1 MNMHIAG
8 AFAEQDGSFHCTST
22 YTRQSTEIDQKISP
36 KMSAPL
42 RTYGRARE
50 TSPDVSTESGPV
62 MSSNSPLLSPNSR
75 VKKLLADLG
84 DSSDEEEDVE
94 QLRNKF
100 LSKKDE
106 KAQAEAESS
115 PLLNRG
121 TRLFN
126 GTKLPSKSIFDSVSD
141 KNTSQQDDNTQDD
154 ADGLAFSKPI
164 VEKPR
169 EKKTASPDVDSMAD
183 TQPDF
188 DMDTQPDEVENGDS
202 GDVATGAAGKDTFSS
217 PSPIASR
224 VASPLLSP
232 SPIASPVATATTTT
246 TTTTST
252 KQRPRRNRVIAD
264 SDSEDDLSSSSPVA
278 AVPQKFRGLRK
289 VLPDL
294 SDLSGNEILSEEEEE
309 ESEDESQQR
318 VNALKERLAS
328 TVDELDPFEDA
339 DVSVISSQKPTRKA
353 SKKALEE
360 IERETQR
367 INRQRNLAPEVYTT
381 GLATKQNLL
390 ARFGMAPKEE
400 TVVEAPVVAAPS
412 TPGKSVLPHSD
423 DSIMDF
429 DLNSSPLT
437 SNDPGLQPQEVK
449 EAAPATPATPSK
461 MMMPPAT
468 PSLSRSV
475 NKKQVK
481 KLANV
486 GVHRMASYITKRPS
500 QLLSTLSDSDD
511 DLVIV
516 PDAEADKVPESFR
529 KMQQQGVPVAFSSQ
543 KPAQGPDF
551 FSQMKANIRK
561 QHAKMKA
568 DSERERQQLGLVDLT
583 EQDKEDEAVESLL
596 DQARRQQQEIADRE
610 KREQKRARDEE
621 YDSVAESDHEW
632 FDNDGEEG
640 AAEVPDSDDGGD
652 MDVDLSDEDGLRA
665 QQALVDA
672 VSGDEE
678 QEADTQPDFPELDDV
693 PEVKAAV
700 SPAPDTVDDIIAG
713 ITADSPSPVSSPARD
728 NSAYLR
734 QLAAD
739 EAAHKRRER
748 ARASN
753 AGMLDGEAEES
764 DDDWAGL
771 GGASD
776 EEATRPEDLAE
787 IGRMVDDTKAGADRE
802 NYAANRQYD
811 LQKDLDD
818 DAKQVEKLLDDVT
831 NGGLR
836 RKRANNLD
844 LDFSDS
850 EDEDEMR
857 RKRRILSERKKKRM
871 LEAGNLEDLAKNPE
885 AAAFIRA
892 MQDTDSEEEDG
903 EDDVFALPSKPAEA
917 SLKRQGP
924 AVTKKKPSIQETL
937 SFLCEESVAEMPP
950 SSPQGP
956 SDMESDDDLIIT
968 GQTHST
974 IDLTASRQDTVADE
988 HEDEDYL
995 ERLGPSRTVVI
1006 RETEDDDELKTI
1018 IGPNGNFHGLIRK
1031 KKQPSMTTSSTES
1044 VSKKKNAKYLQ
1055 QQESETQKQQS
1066 LKNRF
1071 LAKFKSVG
1079 TKPKSQSYMK
1089 GGSFY

>member
-1 MNMHIAG
+1 
-8 AFAEQDGSFHCTST
+8 
-22 YTRQSTEIDQKISP
+22 
-36 KMSAPL
+36 
-42 RTYGRARE
+42 
-50 TSPDVSTESGPV
+50 

-115 PLLNRG
+115 PLLNRS
-121 TRLFN
+121 TRLSN
-126 GTKLPSKSIFDSVSD
+126 GTKLPSKSIFDSVVSD

-188 DMDTQPDEVENGDS
+188 DMDTQPDEVDNGDS
-202 GDVATGAAGKDTFSS
+202 GDVVTAENEAGRDTFPS
-217 PSPIASR
+217 PSP
-224 VASPLLSP
+224 VASPAALPAASPLSSP
-232 SPIASPVATATTTT
+232 SPIASPVATATVTTTT
-246 TTTTST
+246 TTTTSKT
-252 KQRPRRNRVIAD
+252 QRPRRNRVIAD
-264 SDSEDDLSSSSPVA
+264 SDSEDDLSSSSPVTA
-278 AVPQKFRGLRK
+278 APQKFRGLKK
-289 VLPDL
+289 VLSDV
-294 SDLSGNEILSEEEEE
+294 SDLSGNEILSDEEEED
-309 ESEDESQQR
+309 SENESQQR

-360 IERETQR
+360 IERENQR

-400 TVVEAPVVAAPS
+400 TVVEEASPAVVPAAPS
-412 TPGKSVLPHSD
+412 TPGKSVVPHSD

-449 EAAPATPATPSK
+449 EVAPATPSK

-543 KPAQGPDF
+543 KSPQGPDF

-621 YDSVAESDHEW
+621 YDSVAESDQEW
-632 FDNDGEEG
+632 FDNDGEEGG

-652 MDVDLSDEDGLRA
+652 MDVDLSDEDGLQA

-672 VSGDEE
+672 VSGDEA
-678 QEADTQPDFPELDDV
+678 QEADTQPDFPELDDNA
-693 PEVKAAV
+693 PEVKAA
-700 SPAPDTVDDIIAG
+700 SPAAPDTVDDIISG

-748 ARASN
+748 VRASTS
-753 AGMLDGEAEES
+753 GLLDGEAEES

-776 EEATRPEDLAE
+776 EEASRPEDLAE

-903 EDDVFALPSKPAEA
+903 DDDVFALPSKPAEA

-924 AVTKKKPSIQETL
+924 ALTKKKPSIQETL

-956 SDMESDDDLIIT
+956 SDMESDEDLIIT

-974 IDLTASRQDTVADE
+974 IDLTASRQDTIADDE
-988 HEDEDYL
+988 EDYL
-995 ERLGPSRTVVI
+995 ERLGPSRTVVV
-1006 RETEDDDELKTI
+1006 RETEDDEELKTI

-1031 KKQPSMTTSSTES
+1031 KKQPSMTTSSSTES

>member
-1 MNMHIAG
+1 
-8 AFAEQDGSFHCTST
+8 
-22 YTRQSTEIDQKISP
+22 
-36 KMSAPL
+36 MSAPM

-50 TSPDVSTESGPV
+50 ASPDVSTQSGPV

-84 DSSDEEEDVE
+84 DSSDEDEDVE

-115 PLLNRG
+115 PLLNRS
-121 TRLFN
+121 RLLN
-126 GTKLPSKSIFDSVSD
+126 EKKLSSKSIFDSVTD
-141 KNTSQQDDNTQDD
+141 KDKDTSQQDDNTQDD

-164 VEKPR
+164 VDKPR
-169 EKKTASPDVDSMAD
+169 EKKIGSPDVDSMAD

-188 DMDTQPDEVENGDS
+188 DMDTQPDEVDEVENGDS
-202 GDVATGAAGKDTFSS
+202 GDVVTGAVEKDAGKSLLAS
-217 PSPIASR
+217 PSPVVSA
-224 VASPLLSP
+224 AMSPLLSP
-232 SPIASPVATATTTT
+232 SPIASPVATTTTT
-246 TTTTST
+246 ITSAPTTQTTTST

-264 SDSEDDLSSSSPVA
+264 SDSEDELSSSSPVA
-278 AVPQKFRGLRK
+278 SAGPTNTRGLKK

-294 SDLSGNEILSEEEEE
+294 SDLSGNEDVSEEEEE

-328 TVDELDPFEDA
+328 TVDELDPCEDA

-360 IERETQR
+360 IERENQR

-390 ARFGMAPKEE
+390 ARFGMALKESAE
-400 TVVEAPVVAAPS
+400 VSVPVTAPVTAAPT
-412 TPGKSVLPHSD
+412 TPGKHQPTAPHSD

-437 SNDPGLQPQEVK
+437 SNDPGLHPQEVK
-449 EAAPATPATPSK
+449 EAPTTPSK

-529 KMQQQGVPVAFSSQ
+529 KMQQQGVPVAFSQ
-543 KPAQGPDF
+543 KPAAGPDF

-621 YDSVAESDHEW
+621 YDSVAESDHDW
-632 FDNDGEEG
+632 FDNDGEEEG
-640 AAEVPDSDDGGD
+640 AEVPDSEDEGD

-672 VSGDEE
+672 VSEDEE
-678 QEADTQPDFPELDDV
+678 EAKKKDEEEEPDTQPDFPELDDDA
-693 PEVKAAV
+693 PAVKAA
-700 SPAPDTVDDIIAG
+700 SPVPDTVDDIISG
-713 ITADSPSPVSSPARD
+713 ITADSPSPLSSPARD

-748 ARASN
+748 ARLANS
-753 AGMLDGEAEES
+753 GLLDGEAEES

-903 EDDVFALPSKPAEA
+903 EDDVFALPTKPSAAAA

-924 AVTKKKPSIQETL
+924 ALTKKKPSIQETL
-937 SFLCEESVAEMPP
+937 SFLCEESVVEMPP
-950 SSPQGP
+950 SSPQGN

-988 HEDEDYL
+988 HDDEDYL
-995 ERLGPSRTVVI
+995 ERLGPSRTVVV
-1006 RETEDDDELKTI
+1006 RETEDDEELKTI

-1031 KKQPSMTTSSTES
+1031 KKQNSMSTTSSTES
-1044 VSKKKNAKYLQ
+1044 VSKKKSAKYLQ

-1079 TKPKSQSYMK
+1079 TKPKSQNYMK

>member
-1 MNMHIAG
+1 MHIHGVKRDAFFHSSQSTVHTHKHAQELRSTNSSKMG
-8 AFAEQDGSFHCTST
+8 APLKTYGRVREASPGTST
-22 YTRQSTEIDQKISP
+22 E
-36 KMSAPL
+36 SAPL
-42 RTYGRARE
+42 
-50 TSPDVSTESGPV
+50 
-62 MSSNSPLLSPNSR
+62 SNSPLLSPNSR

-84 DSSDEEEDVE
+84 ESSDEEEDVE
-94 QLRNKF
+94 QLRSKF
-100 LSKKDE
+100 LSKKEQKD
-106 KAQAEAESS
+106 QAAAESS
-115 PLLNRG
+115 PLMNRTRALNG
-121 TRLFN
+121 
-126 GTKLPSKSIFDSVSD
+126 KLPSKSIFD
-141 KNTSQQDDNTQDD
+141 TAQDEQDTQEMDTQDD
-154 ADGLAFSKPI
+154 ADGLVLSKPI
-164 VEKPR
+164 EKVT
-169 EKKTASPDVDSMAD
+169 EKVAFSDVDSMAD

-188 DMDTQPDEVENGDS
+188 EETQPDEDNDIAA
-202 GDVATGAAGKDTFSS
+202 DMTTGGESKTDFPSPMASPSLSLAS
-217 PSPIASR
+217 PSPI
-224 VASPLLSP
+224 PP
-232 SPIASPVATATTTT
+232 PVATTAATNTTSATTRDAAP
-246 TTTTST
+246 SA
-252 KQRPRRNRVIAD
+252 RPRRNRVIAD
-264 SDSEDDLSSSSPVA
+264 SDSEDDLRSSNLPSSTLDSNPHEGM
-278 AVPQKFRGLRK
+278 GLK
-289 VLPDL
+289 KTLSDL
-294 SDLSGNEILSEEEEE
+294 SDLSGSENESESEHG
-309 ESEDESQQR
+309 SEDESQQR

-360 IERETQR
+360 IERENQR

-381 GLATKQNLL
+381 GLVTKQNLL
-390 ARFGMAPKEE
+390 ARFGMALKEE
-400 TVVEAPVVAAPS
+400 ETNRESVIAAPT
-412 TPGKSVLPHSD
+412 TPGKTATTSVPHSD
-423 DSIMDF
+423 DSVMDF
-429 DLNSSPLT
+429 DLLSSPLT

-449 EAAPATPATPSK
+449 EVPFTPSK
-461 MMMPPAT
+461 MMPPST

-511 DLVIV
+511 DLIIV

-529 KMQQQGVPVAFSSQ
+529 KMQQQGVPVKYSSQ
-543 KPAQGPDF
+543 KPAATAGPDF

-561 QHAKMKA
+561 QHAQMKA

-596 DQARRQQQEIADRE
+596 EQARRQQQEIADRE
-610 KREQKRARDEE
+610 KRERRRAHDEE

-632 FDNDGEEG
+632 FDNDDESRAG
-640 AAEVPDSDDGGD
+640 VPDSEDEDS
-652 MDVDLSDEDGLRA
+652 DVNLSDEDGLQA

-672 VSGDEE
+672 VSGDKDEKAE
-678 QEADTQPDFPELDDV
+678 GVAEDEVDTQLDFPEDT
-693 PEVKAAV
+693 EVKDTA
-700 SPAPDTVDDIIAG
+700 APDSVDHIISG
-713 ITADSPSPVSSPARD
+713 ITATSPSSPVSEVASPVRD
-728 NSAYLR
+728 NTAYLR
-734 QLAAD
+734 QLAED
-739 EAAHKRRER
+739 EAAHQRRER
-748 ARASN
+748 ARTSTS
-753 AGMLDGEAEES
+753 GLLDGEAEES

-776 EEATRPEDLAE
+776 EETTRPEDLAE
-787 IGRMVDDTKAGADRE
+787 IGQMVDDTKTGADRE

-892 MQDTDSEEEDG
+892 MQDTDSEEED
-903 EDDVFALPSKPAEA
+903 EDVFALPTKPAA
-917 SLKRQGP
+917 LKREGP
-924 AVTKKKPSIQETL
+924 AQTKKKPSIQETL
-937 SFLCEESVAEMPP
+937 SFLCEESVEMPP
-950 SSPQGP
+950 SSPGGN

-974 IDLTASRQDTVADE
+974 IDLTASRQDTVMDD
-988 HEDEDYL
+988 HDDEDYL
-995 ERLGPSRTVVI
+995 ERLGPSRNVVV
-1006 RETEDDDELKTI
+1006 REAEDDEELKTI

-1044 VSKKKNAKYLQ
+1044 VSKKKNARYLQ

-1079 TKPKSQSYMK
+1079 SKPKSQSYMK